1 MSSVTLCCTG
11 AEFSPS
17 ERREEL
23 LEVQLR
29 HVVGY
34 WLYRLR
40 LKDSAESVISVVQR
54 RIEREVWEGV
64 PDFCR
69 LQAQVL
75 KR

>member
-1 MSSVTLCCTG
+1 MTLCCTG
-11 AEFSPS
+11 AEFSLS

-23 LEVQLR
+23 REVQLR
-29 HVVGY
+29 HVAGY

-64 PDFCR
+64 SVFYR

>member
-1 MSSVTLCCTG
+1 MTLCCTG

-17 ERREEL
+17 EHREEL

-40 LKDSAESVISVVQR
+40 LLDSAESVIPVVQR
-54 RIEREVWEGV
+54 RIEREVWEGF